1 MSYRIN
7 RGLIEST
14 IVELFNQLS
23 QVGILPELI
32 ELYANNGE
40 INSEKFTQGVKDAMA
55 DYLISAGLN
64 LDELDEAKFNLGGYD
79 ELFAMAYQHAREVAD
94 GKDDPLDGAR
104 NRNGQSSQW
113 DFTVD
118 TFDQL
123 DTQGVIRENIS
134 CAGAADYIF
143 ELGERLGVFR
153 LADALVLNWSS
164 GAIDV
169 AEGAAASKLYRYWK
183 LRDERST
190 PEERSML
197 YTRVLAKGDGQLL
210 DRMVAN
216 EHFPAL
222 WQQLMEEVANYIS
235 KSESLES
242 GINEVSPVSRSRIY
256 QATKELQYNLTEYC
270 TGMAHMQTREVYA
283 QLQEAMDLLR
293 EPEILAHF
301 GGSRRKTVW
310 SVIDELS
317 KTEFGQ
323 APNIGAHRTLAVAGN
338 KVFQWIA
345 EFDEATTQHETFIEF
360 LESAESYILNMSV
373 VQNTP
378 SYADETVTEDGFQ
391 DEFDDEFGDDF

>member
-1 MSYRIN
+1 MSLGIN
-7 RGLIEST
+7 RGFIEST
-14 IVELFNQLS
+14 IIDLFNKLS
-23 QVGILPELI
+23 QVGELPELI
-32 ELYANNGE
+32 DLYAKNGE
-40 INSEKFTQGVKDAMA
+40 ISQERFTQNVKDAMA
-55 DYLISAGLN
+55 DYLIGMGLDLEN
-64 LDELDEAKFNLGGYD
+64 LDKAKFNLGGYD

-94 GKDDPLDGAR
+94 GQDDPLDGAR
-104 NRNGQSSQW
+104 NRHGQSSQW

-123 DTQGVIRENIS
+123 GTQGVIRENIAA
-134 CAGAADYIF
+134 AGAADYIY
-143 ELGERLGVFR
+143 ELGERLGIFR

-169 AEGAAASKLYRYWK
+169 VDGTAASKLYRYWK

-190 PEERSML
+190 QEERGML
-197 YTRVLAKGDGQLL
+197 YARVLAKGNAQLL

-222 WQQLMEEVANYIS
+222 WQTLMEEVANYIN
-235 KSESLES
+235 KSESLEV
-242 GINEVSPVSRSRIY
+242 GTTETSPVSRTRIY

-283 QLQEAMDLLR
+283 QLQEALNILK

-310 SVIDELS
+310 SVIEELS
-317 KTEFGQ
+317 KAEFGHS
-323 APNIGAHRTLAVAGN
+323 PNIGAHRTLAVAGN

-345 EFDEATTQHETFIEF
+345 DFDEATTRHESFVTL
-360 LESAESYILNMSV
+360 LEAAESYILNMSV
-373 VQNTP
+373 VENTP
-378 SYADETVTEDGFQ
+378 QYEQDAVAETDIN

>member
-1 MSYRIN
+1 MSFGIN
-7 RGLIEST
+7 RGLIENT
-14 IVELFNQLS
+14 IIELFNKLS
-23 QVGILPELI
+23 QVGELPELI
-32 ELYANNGE
+32 ELYANSGE
-40 INSEKFTQGVKDAMA
+40 ISKEKFTQGVKDAMA
-55 DYLISAGLN
+55 DYLISMGLDLDN
-64 LDELDEAKFNLGGYD
+64 LDKNKFNLGGYD

-94 GKDDPLDGAR
+94 GKDDPLDGTR
-104 NRNGQSSQW
+104 TRNGNSSQW

-123 DTQGVIRENIS
+123 GSQGFIKENIA
-134 CAGAADYIF
+134 CAGGADYIY
-143 ELGERLGVFR
+143 ELGERLGIFR

-169 AEGAAASKLYRYWK
+169 VDGAAASKLYRYWK
-183 LRDERST
+183 LRDDRST

-197 YTRVLAKGDGQLL
+197 YTRVLAKGNGQLL

-222 WQQLMEEVANYIS
+222 WQMLMEEVANYIN
-235 KSESLES
+235 KSESLE
-242 GINEVSPVSRSRIY
+242 GGTTETSPVSRSRIY

-270 TGMAHMQTREVYA
+270 TGMAHMQTREIYA
-283 QLQEAMDLLR
+283 QLQEALDILR

-310 SVIDELS
+310 SVIEELS
-317 KTEFGQ
+317 KSEFGTS
-323 APNIGAHRTLAVAGN
+323 PNIGAHRTLAIAGN

-345 EFDEATTQHETFIEF
+345 NFDDATTRHEEFVEF
-360 LESAESYILNMSV
+360 LEAAESYILNMSV
-373 VQNTP
+373 VENT
-378 SYADETVTEDGFQ
+378 SHYGEEAVTDGGLN